1 MSAGDRGNKHF
12 MSQRHVSG
20 ECNAGFRK
28 KKKEQE
34 RKQGTRSNMWLP
46 RDRDGVTNLVFLE
59 RLPLAT
65 LENLPARTLVFPL
78 DDVTV
83 EERDNP

>member
-28 KKKEQE
+28 KKKNKKENKELDQTCGFL
-34 RKQGTRSNMWLP
+34 GTGM
-46 RDRDGVTNLVFLE
+46 G
-59 RLPLAT
+59 
-65 LENLPARTLVFPL
+65 
-78 DDVTV
+78 
-83 EERDNP
+83 